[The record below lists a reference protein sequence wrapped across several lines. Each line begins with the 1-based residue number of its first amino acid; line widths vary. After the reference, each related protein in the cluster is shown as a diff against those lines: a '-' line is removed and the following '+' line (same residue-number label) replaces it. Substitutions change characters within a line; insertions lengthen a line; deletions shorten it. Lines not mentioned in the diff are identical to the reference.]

1 MDRNMS
7 VYGEDEND
15 FSGTLFHSILM
26 KKDWKV
32 SPSSWT
38 GTFAA
43 SNAGFGRD
51 VTRRSR
57 AP

>member
-1 MDRNMS
+1 MS